1 LLINKSRFFCFL
13 VSIRTNIVQIMFYK
27 SSYKET
33 ILKKSSKYEV
43 NLTTKQR
50 KWNFLINFLKVI
62 HQLKKFL

>member
-33 ILKKSSKYEV
+33 IVKKTSKIGV
-43 NLTTKQR
+43 KLTTKLR
-50 KWNFLINFLKVI
+50 K
-62 HQLKKFL
+62 